1 MAESRGSG
9 RVRDRSAQ
17 SECGGSVRARGADR
31 LGQGH
36 TGTRGGLDRYGS
48 VDSVD

>member
-36 TGTRGGLDRYGS
+36 MGTRGGLDRYGS